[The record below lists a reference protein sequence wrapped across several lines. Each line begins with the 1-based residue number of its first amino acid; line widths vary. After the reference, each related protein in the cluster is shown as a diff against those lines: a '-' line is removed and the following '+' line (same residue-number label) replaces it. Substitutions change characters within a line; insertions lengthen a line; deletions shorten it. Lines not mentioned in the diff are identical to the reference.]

1 MTNLG
6 KYKYKPDENTLG
18 RYPTILDILESLA
31 DYEAELNGIRKYPL
45 SENRQWLYRIKE
57 PGHYFAVQSLE
68 DPNVMVLFPTGP
80 CAFSLYRGESKDYK
94 ECKPSILRTADE
106 KTLLLSRLQ
115 TEELECILRNHPII
129 GELINRPIV
138 IEKFGVHFWL
148 KVQFEGL
155 AQHYGIATPFLDMT
169 NNKWVAA
176 FFAITNYKDGMY
188 HLVEPSKDQAYG
200 CLYRWEQPNYREK
213 GLDVPQPLGMQY
225 FNRPGCQSA
234 FALDMKR
241 LGDLNNRAEVE
252 RIYFRHDKEANQLVY
267 DLCQQGR
274 AFFPEDGME
283 ELVGKLKGVKS
294 FSEEAVE
301 RCRIKHYGDKT
312 FEEMREMMTM
322 SGMDIIDKPAVG
334 FEKEQIEKE
343 LEDWNREGRE
353 RYLTELTTTMVG
365 KEEGGGVIEGL
376 MLAMRDGVLEV
387 HAK

>member
-1 MTNLG
+1 MGEAVRIAAMTNLG

-234 FALDMKR
+234 FALDMKK

-365 KEEGGGVIEGL
+365 KEEGGE
-376 MLAMRDGVLEV
+376 
-387 HAK
+387 

>member
-1 MTNLG
+1 MGEAICNAGMTDWG
-6 KYKYKPDENTLG
+6 KYKNKPDENTLG
-18 RYPTILDILESLA
+18 KYPTILDIMEGLA
-31 DYEAELNGIRKYPL
+31 DYETEHNGIRMYPL

-80 CAFSLYRGESKDYK
+80 SAFSLYRGESKDYK
-94 ECKPSILRTADE
+94 ECKPSILRKSDE
-106 KTLLLSRLQ
+106 ETLLLSRLQ

-129 GELINRPIV
+129 GELINRPVV
-138 IEKFGVHFWL
+138 IEKFGVQFWL

-176 FFAITNYKDGMY
+176 FFAITNYKDGVY

-200 CLYRWEQPNYREK
+200 CFFRWEQLNYREK

-234 FALDMKR
+234 FALDMTR
-241 LGDLNNRAEVE
+241 FGDLNNCTEVE

-274 AFFPEDGME
+274 MFFPDDGME

-301 RCRIKHYGDKT
+301 RCRVKHYGDKT
-312 FEEMREMMTM
+312 FEEMGEMMAI

-365 KEEGGGVIEGL
+365 KEEGGYVE
-376 MLAMRDGVLEV
+376 
-387 HAK
+387 

>member
-1 MTNLG
+1 MTDWG
-6 KYKYKPDENTLG
+6 KYKNKPDENTLG
-18 RYPTILDILESLA
+18 KYPTILDIMEGLA
-31 DYEAELNGIRKYPL
+31 DYETEHNGIRMYPL

-80 CAFSLYRGESKDYK
+80 SAFSLYRGESKDYK
-94 ECKPSILRTADE
+94 ECKPSILRKSDE
-106 KTLLLSRLQ
+106 ETLLLSRLQ

-129 GELINRPIV
+129 GELINRPVV
-138 IEKFGVHFWL
+138 IEKFGVQFWL

-176 FFAITNYKDGMY
+176 FFAITNYKDGVY

-200 CLYRWEQPNYREK
+200 CFFRWEQLNYREK

-234 FALDMKR
+234 FALDMTR
-241 LGDLNNRAEVE
+241 FGDLNNCTEVE

-274 AFFPEDGME
+274 MFFPDDGME

-301 RCRIKHYGDKT
+301 RCRVKHYGDKT
-312 FEEMREMMTM
+312 FEEMGEMMAI

-343 LEDWNREGRE
+343 LEDWNREGRK

-365 KEEGGGVIEGL
+365 KEEGGYVE
-376 MLAMRDGVLEV
+376 
-387 HAK
+387 

>member
-1 MTNLG
+1 MMDWG
-6 KYKYKPDENTLG
+6 KYKNKPDVHTLG
-18 RYPTILDILESLA
+18 GYPTILDIIESLA
-31 DYEAELNGIRKYPL
+31 DYEAEHNGIRKYPL

-57 PGHYFAVQSLE
+57 PGHYYAVQSLE
-68 DPNVMVLFPTGP
+68 NPNVMVLFPTGP
-80 CAFSLYRGESKDYK
+80 NAFSLYRGESRDYK

-115 TEELECILRNHPII
+115 TEELACILRNHPII

-138 IEKFGVHFWL
+138 IEKFGVQFWL

-188 HLVEPSKDQAYG
+188 HLVKPSMDQVYG
-200 CLYRWEQPNYREK
+200 CFYRWERPNYRGK

-234 FALDMKR
+234 FALDMTR
-241 LGDLNNRAEVE
+241 LGDLNNCAEVE
-252 RIYFRHDKEANQLVY
+252 RFYFRHDDEANQLVY

-274 AFFPEDGME
+274 KFFPEDGME
-283 ELVGKLKGVKS
+283 ILVGKLKGVKL

-301 RCRIKHYGDKT
+301 KCRVKHYEDKT
-312 FEEMREMMTM
+312 FEEMRKMMAM
-322 SGMDIIDKPAVG
+322 SGMEIIDKPSVG
-334 FEKEQIEKE
+334 FEKEQIEME

-353 RYLTELTTTMVG
+353 RYLTELITTMVR
-365 KEEGGGVIEGL
+365 KDYLHNDE
-376 MLAMRDGVLEV
+376 
-387 HAK
+387 

>member
-1 MTNLG
+1 MTDWG
-6 KYKYKPDENTLG
+6 KYKNKPDENTLG
-18 RYPTILDILESLA
+18 RYPTILDIMESLA
-31 DYEAELNGIRKYPL
+31 DYEAEHNGIRKYPL

-68 DPNVMVLFPTGP
+68 NPNVMVLFPTGP
-80 CAFSLYRGESKDYK
+80 SAFSLYRGESQDYK

-129 GELINRPIV
+129 GELINRPVV
-138 IEKFGVHFWL
+138 IEKFGVQFWL

-176 FFAITNYKDGMY
+176 YFAITNYKDGMY
-188 HLVEPSKDQAYG
+188 HLVEPNKDQAYG
-200 CLYRWEQPNYREK
+200 CFYRWEQPNYRDK

-234 FALDMKR
+234 FALDMTR
-241 LGDLNNRAEVE
+241 LGDLNNCAEVE

-274 AFFPEDGME
+274 MFFPEDRME
-283 ELVGKLKGVKS
+283 ELVGKLKCVKS

-301 RCRIKHYGDKT
+301 RCRVKHYGDKT
-312 FEEMREMMTM
+312 LEEMREMMAI
-322 SGMDIIDKPAVG
+322 SGMDIKDKPAVG

-353 RYLTELTTTMVG
+353 RYLTELITTMVG
-365 KEEGGGVIEGL
+365 KEEGEYVE
-376 MLAMRDGVLEV
+376 
-387 HAK
+387 